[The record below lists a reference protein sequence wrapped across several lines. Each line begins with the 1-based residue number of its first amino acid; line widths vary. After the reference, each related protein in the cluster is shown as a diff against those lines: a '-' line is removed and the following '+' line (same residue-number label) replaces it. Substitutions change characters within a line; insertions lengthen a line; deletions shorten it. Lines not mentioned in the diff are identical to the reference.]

1 MTDEPS
7 HPHTALSDSH
17 RVRIDFARRELEAAR
32 AADLAQMAPAGL
44 IFQIERLL
52 PRGNGA
58 GTAAPPAMGPGPLS
72 VAGHRHQGS
81 A

>member
-44 IFQIERLL
+44 IFQIERLRARL
-52 PRGNGA
+52 DD
-58 GTAAPPAMGPGPLS
+58 MLS
-72 VAGHRHQGS
+72 LVEEVTTPE
-81 A
+81 